1 MDENFKNYVTF
12 ADKVIENGN
21 EDPNEDKLDQLHMHA
36 RKDYERKKKQ
46 NNLNLQVLNMKLFEA
61 FLESGPQSAVQIM
74 IIMKN
79 GVSDRFQL
87 FTLFTS
93 FLSFSKTATKLY
105 LEYPTAEVTCC
116 LLYTSPSPRD

>member
-1 MDENFKNYVTF
+1 MDENFKDYVTF

-21 EDPNEDKLDQLHMHA
+21 DDLNEDKVDQLYALA
-36 RKDYERKKKQ
+36 RKDDERKKKT
-46 NNLNLQVLNMKLFEA
+46 NHLNLQVLKMKLFEA
-61 FLESGPQSAVQIM
+61 FLESGPQSIVQLM

-79 GVSDRFQL
+79 GVSDNFQL

-105 LEYPTAEVTCC
+105 LEYPTAQVIT
-116 LLYTSPSPRD
+116 Y